1 MTEPEEYYVALFE
14 SISQVLR
21 SEKILKNAG
30 IPHKLIPV
38 PRHISSDCG
47 VCLRF
52 TSNLKK
58 QIEDILAGKV
68 DVIEMRQL

>member
-1 MTEPEEYYVALFE
+1 MSSVEYQVMLFQSVSHAL
-14 SISQVLR
+14 LA
-21 SEKILKNAG
+21 EKTLKNLG

-52 TSNLKK
+52 SLKDRES
-58 QIEDILAGKV
+58 ILGSLAGKV
-68 DVIEMRQL
+68 AYEKTQPL